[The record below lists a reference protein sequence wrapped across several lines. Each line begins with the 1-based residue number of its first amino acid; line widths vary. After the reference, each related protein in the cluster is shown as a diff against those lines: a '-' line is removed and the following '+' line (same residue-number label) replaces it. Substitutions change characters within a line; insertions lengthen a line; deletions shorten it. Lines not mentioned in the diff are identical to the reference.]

1 MGIFS
6 RMSDIINSNLNA
18 LLDQAEDPDKM
29 IRLIIQEMEDTLV
42 EVRSSSARVL
52 ADRKAAARRVEQL
65 EGEAA
70 AWERK
75 AKLAISKGREDL
87 ARAALQE
94 KREIEDELDAV
105 GGELAA
111 TDEHIEQLN
120 VEIAKLQS
128 KLNDAKAKKKAL
140 VMRSQ
145 TVESRIKVK
154 RQVNREALDE
164 AFGRFEHFER
174 RMDTLESQLEVM
186 DVGRD
191 VAPSLAAEIDALE
204 QDEKLTAEL
213 ERLKAELG
221 ASESAGSPDSANYDT
236 DGKSA

>member
-29 IRLIIQEMEDTLV
+29 IRMIIQEMEDTLV

-65 EGEAA
+65 EAEAQS
-70 AWERK
+70 WEDK
-75 AKLAISKGREDL
+75 ARLAISKGREDL

-94 KREIEDELDAV
+94 KREIQEELDAV
-105 GGELAA
+105 GAELTA
-111 TDEHIEQLN
+111 TDSHIESLN
-120 VEIAKLQS
+120 DEIAKLQN

-140 VMRSQ
+140 LMRSQ

-154 RQVNREALDE
+154 RQVHCEALDE
-164 AFGRFEHFER
+164 AFGKFEHFER
-174 RMDTLESQLEVM
+174 RMDNLESQLEVM
-186 DVGRD
+186 DMGRE
-191 VAPSLAAEIDALE
+191 VAPSLAAEINALE
-204 QDEKLTAEL
+204 QDEKINAEL
-213 ERLKAELG
+213 ERLKAEVSG
-221 ASESAGSPDSANYDT
+221 QTPAASPPRDETAG
-236 DGKSA
+236 